1 MINQYIAAGWSLVP
15 MRLATKGPTEHGW
28 QQKGAAIKSYETLP
42 PRYIDEGMNVGLMH
56 AHCGTCAFDIDD
68 WEETKKFGIDVD
80 ALYNAPDAVTILSGK
95 EGHGKLLYRMP
106 FGIKLPTKRHTIQ
119 VDAVRGVIRT
129 RTHVVF
135 ELRCGT
141 AEGST
146 VQDVLPPSIHPDTQ
160 QPYQWGGAGHWS
172 RLPVLPTQLLKVWQQ
187 LIAEDEHVPST
198 GGKLDVSLEDVKVA
212 LSYISPNCGREEWI
226 QVGMALHW
234 LGEQTDTTDQ
244 TFVLWDEWSQRTSI
258 AGYYPGLREMRTQWQ
273 SFRTSKGIVVT
284 IATLYHMATQR
295 GWVRPAIDAA
305 SLFADAKPL
314 SPSDI
319 SASIR
324 PAPPDIDLSLFPSV
338 LARRATEVGR
348 SVGCDPIVPL
358 WAGLAA
364 VCGVIDARSRLHI
377 VDGFEV
383 PPVLWLMTVGDPA
396 DKKSPGSWPML
407 DGIKSIEADSI
418 PAYKQEQLLW
428 EFKHKQ
434 WSVAKKAMLDY
445 AGTPEGLLSG
455 MEDAPQ
461 VPAEPPIPKPVKITC
476 QDVTSAALVG
486 LASARPR
493 GLLCHLDEMNSWVNK
508 IANPISGEDRSAWV
522 VAYES
527 KRYENHRVS
536 TGENIAENFA
546 VSIYGNIQPR
556 VLRENF
562 SRLTADGLLQRFLPA
577 LMRHSKDCLGEPM
590 PAAFTNATE
599 WDTLLRVIFAQSP
612 KTYRLSHDVYQ
623 NVYRE
628 FQKWYVHQKG
638 NERLIRSSDTFL
650 TAFGKLEGLAGRLI
664 LLFHVMENPHN
675 LDVSADVVER
685 VIKLVK
691 QYIIPAYRHLLDEDG
706 SMSTFDA
713 WLTDYI
719 LQHADEPS
727 MTLARLR
734 PSCRRPF
741 DTAGVNQKWQQEQ
754 WIIATMYQLEQQGWV
769 KRIDDGS
776 KESQGKADWLINPSL
791 KTIFKDHRLK
801 VIKAKK
807 EVRDYINSFNGMGNG
822 RVAGQDLL
830 DEAEGQA

>member
-1 MINQYIAAGWSLVP
+1 MINQYIASGWSLVP
-15 MRLATKGPTEHGW
+15 LRLGTKGPTEQGW
-28 QQKGAAIKSYETLP
+28 NQKGAAIKSYETLA

-56 AHCGTCAFDIDD
+56 AHCGTCALDIDD
-68 WEETKKFGIDVD
+68 WAETKKFGIDVD
-80 ALYNAPDAVTILSGK
+80 ALYAAPDAVTILSGK

-119 VDAVRGVIRT
+119 VEVPMALTRT

-141 AEGST
+141 ADGST

-172 RLPVLPTQLLKVWQQ
+172 RLPVLPTQILKVWQQ
-187 LIAEDEHVPST
+187 LIAEDEHVPVA
-198 GGKLDVSLEDVKVA
+198 GGKVDVSLDEVKVA
-212 LSYISPNCGREEWI
+212 LGHISPDVGREEWI

-234 LGEQTDTTDQ
+234 LGEQNENDAQAFAVWDDWSRGTTI
-244 TFVLWDEWSQRTSI
+244 E
-258 AGYYPGLREMRTQWQ
+258 GYYPGLRGMRSQWL
-273 SFRTSKGIVVT
+273 SFRTSKGVVVT

-305 SLFADAKPL
+305 SLFADVEPL
-314 SPSDI
+314 TPADIGSSLRPS
-319 SASIR
+319 A
-324 PAPPDIDLSLFPSV
+324 PDIDLSLFPAV
-338 LARRATEVGR
+338 LARRAAEVGR

-364 VCGVIDARSRLHI
+364 VCGVIDARSRLRI

-407 DGIKSIEADSI
+407 DTIKSIEAESI
-418 PAYKQEQLLW
+418 PLYKRDQLLW

-434 WSVAKKAMLDY
+434 WSVAKKAMLDF
-445 AGTPEGLLSG
+445 AGSTDGLLAG
-455 MEDAPQ
+455 FDEAPV
-461 VPAEPPIPKPVKITC
+461 VPPEPPTPKPIKITC
-476 QDVTSAALVG
+476 QDVTSAALVA

-536 TGENIAENFA
+536 TGESIAENFA

-562 SRLTADGLLQRFLPA
+562 ARLTSDGLLQRFLPA
-577 LMRHSKDCLGEPM
+577 LMRHSKDCLGEPI
-590 PAAFTNATE
+590 PDAFTNMKE
-599 WDTLLRVIFAQSP
+599 WDTLLRLTFALQP
-612 KTYRLSHDVYQ
+612 TTYRLPADVYQ

-664 LLFHVMENPHN
+664 LLFHVMENPHSV
-675 LDVSADVVER
+675 DVSADVVER
-685 VIKLVK
+685 VITIIKRYV
-691 QYIIPAYRHLLDEDG
+691 IPAYRYLLDEDG
-706 SMSTFDA
+706 SMSAFDA

-719 LQHADEPS
+719 LQHADEAS
-727 MTLARLR
+727 MTLGRLR

-741 DTAGVNQKWQQEQ
+741 ETAGITQKWQQEQ
-754 WIIATMYQLEQQGWV
+754 WVIAGMHQLEQQGWV
-769 KRIDDGS
+769 KRTDDGS
-776 KESQGKADWLINPSL
+776 KESQGKVEWSINPSL
-791 KTIFKDHRLK
+791 KTVFKDHRMK
-801 VIKAKK
+801 VIRAKK
-807 EVRDYINSFNGMGNG
+807 EVKEYLNTFVGMGNG
-822 RVAGQDLL
+822 RTYGQDDL
-830 DEAEGQA
+830 EAEEGQV